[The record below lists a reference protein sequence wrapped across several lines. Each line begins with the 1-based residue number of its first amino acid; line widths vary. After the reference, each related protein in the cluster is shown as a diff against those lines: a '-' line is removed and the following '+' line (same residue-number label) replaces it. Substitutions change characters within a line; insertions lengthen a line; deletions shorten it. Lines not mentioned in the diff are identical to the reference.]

1 LSRSTSRTLRIDN
14 LSAGIGNPALLQGLL
29 IRRFDRRRERRS
41 GRFHRLS
48 AIIGMLSGLRR
59 NPVRNASDSA
69 PLDVDHVRGVQGRY
83 FVIALPVAAIF
94 VAAVIN
100 RELPEGMPAAIAIAG
115 SVIAGITT
123 VEALRQAH
131 WY

>member
-1 LSRSTSRTLRIDN
+1 VVTGL
-14 LSAGIGNPALLQGLL
+14 AALGYMVLVYL
-29 IRRFDRRRERRS
+29 IF
-41 GRFHRLS
+41 FLTYT
-48 AIIGMLSGLRR
+48 
-59 NPVRNASDSA
+59 

-94 VAAVIN
+94 VATVIN
-100 RELPEGMPAAIAIAG
+100 RELPAGMPAAIAIAG
-115 SVIAGITT
+115 SMIAGIST